1 MFVFNIG
8 YKLKWQKSK
17 NYKNFWE
24 GLVILYW
31 HPKHNFSVKCKNLMS
46 TPTWLRN
53 QFLFFILFLQLV
65 NIQVPELRGC
75 QSPSLQTLT
84 IPCKCTDHLFS
95 GGKDREHLHL
105 EGGGSKGVSS
115 NFFTHFTCTRKHA
128 LSCLYLT
135 KATAVCYFRELA
147 FLVTILMY
155 FLSHKP
161 FGFAYLKFNSLSL

>member
-17 NYKNFWE
+17 NYKNFGE

-65 NIQVPELRGC
+65 NIQVLELRGC

-105 EGGGSKGVSS
+105 EGGGPKVCHLIFSPTSLAHGSMPLVVFISQ
-115 NFFTHFTCTRKHA
+115 RP
-128 LSCLYLT
+128 LQY
-135 KATAVCYFRELA
+135 ATL
-147 FLVTILMY
+147 
-155 FLSHKP
+155 
-161 FGFAYLKFNSLSL
+161 GN